1 MIRTSLRLVI
11 ATAAALCI
19 AGPGLA
25 QGPSP
30 SGGPVISSPP
40 LPGTTGS
47 VTGAPNF
54 TRNYFGDNP
63 QAERPGGEGPSAVG
77 GARNFT
83 RDGPPRDRRR

>member
-1 MIRTSLRLVI
+1 MTRMFLRLAVVV
-11 ATAAALCI
+11 AAAFSLSE
-19 AGPGLA
+19 PGVA

-47 VTGAPNF
+47 VTSAPNF
-54 TRNYFGDNP
+54 TRNYDGNNP

-83 RDGPPRDRRR
+83 RDGPPRDNRR